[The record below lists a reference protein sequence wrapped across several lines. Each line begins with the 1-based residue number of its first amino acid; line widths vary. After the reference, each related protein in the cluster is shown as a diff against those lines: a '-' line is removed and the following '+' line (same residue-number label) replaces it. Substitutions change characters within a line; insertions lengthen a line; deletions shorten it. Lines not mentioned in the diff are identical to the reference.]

1 MTKKSENTKPAQ
13 TPSLNIAGVSG
24 SYGYFQKGNR
34 YFFKIGAT
42 THFNMGFKSKNDC
55 DKWIQEKRNQYGL
68 DWRCG
73 FMVKFVKFQ
82 TPFILVD
89 RKGNEVKAF

>member
-1 MTKKSENTKPAQ
+1 MKIEEQNSDNQQKQ
-13 TPSLNIAGVSG
+13 QLNMPVFLG

-55 DKWIQEKRNQYGL
+55 DKWINEKRNQYGL

-73 FMVKFVKFQ
+73 FMIKFISFQ
-82 TPFILVD
+82 NTFILVD